1 MRKEQIEST
10 REEVRHYLLENI
22 ESAELDND
30 EDMFES
36 GLVNSLFAI
45 QLMTFLE
52 NKFKI
57 KVTMDDLDM
66 DNFKSVNSIFSFVE
80 SKQSGK
86 SHETRYQEDAHTD

>member
-86 SHETRYQEDAHTD
+86 SYETRYQEDAHTD